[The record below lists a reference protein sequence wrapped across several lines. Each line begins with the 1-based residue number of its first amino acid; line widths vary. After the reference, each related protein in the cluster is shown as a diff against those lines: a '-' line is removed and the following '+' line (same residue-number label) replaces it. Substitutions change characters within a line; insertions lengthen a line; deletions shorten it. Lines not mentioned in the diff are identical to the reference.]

1 MRSIMIFSAAAAVA
15 FTPTLRP
22 SASRQSP
29 RAAVVCGLELPVP
42 PAQVRIIEAAAQQQQ
57 HLQQPANIFPTD
69 LLAAK
74 VRDYRDGRMNVS
86 Q

>member
-57 HLQQPANIFPTD
+57 LQQPANIFPTD

>member
-1 MRSIMIFSAAAAVA
+1 MIFSAAAAVA

-57 HLQQPANIFPTD
+57 LQQPANIFPTD